1 MNPGGTQDIP
11 RMDPGYVLRK
21 KDGGLRKRTYEGTSC
36 IKPEHSTKRVKKN
49 AESPCMREG
58 QDQDQDPAQGIDQ

>member
-1 MNPGGTQDIP
+1 
-11 RMDPGYVLRK
+11 MDQGYVLRK
-21 KDGGLRKRTYEGTSC
+21 TDRGLRIRTYAGTPC
-36 IKPEHSTKRVKKN
+36 IKPEYGTKRVKKN